1 MSSFTRHN
9 NSPAMDK
16 SWFQDTKTGNE
27 KQAHYFVQ
35 IRKLQDE
42 LIHREQHNLVNA
54 MERLKQL
61 TYPRKRP
68 VIRIFD
74 ANPSSDPP
82 SVQNFPARNLNL
94 RKQAKHKVIQGKEQS
109 EIKPLSGKPLI
120 NKPSHKKQ
128 ASCYHH
134 FFVMPPLLSDRDI
147 AKIVHNVNT
156 TFPSEPSTY
165 LLQPHLPSI
174 PNVGRKTTF
183 VVDNRLRLL
192 TLAESEFC
200 DPKEGSVSGMRK
212 HLHTGK
218 SQRGKKSPSSKSRS
232 DDHASSE
239 NINKTGKKNILTF
252 DVDPND
258 PSLFSHC
265 AGSKNEEEHYEMTP
279 LPPPNSRPSSSKSRA
294 SHRGVGEVIQQLDH
308 QEADTSKASDTD
320 YMYDENITAKNT
332 ITASTNE
339 DNVAAKE
346 KEMSKVDTEVNTTAD
361 DHQLPDTH
369 TQDLS
374 SNLVAVEHKQDVSD
388 QVIDS
393 EGAVNIAQVTVT
405 IPSKPVSVE
414 EGETDHG
421 Y

>member
-1 MSSFTRHN
+1 MSSSTKHN

-42 LIHREQHNLVNA
+42 LIHREQHNLINA

-68 VIRIFD
+68 MIRNFD
-74 ANPSSDPP
+74 INTSSDPP
-82 SVQNFPARNLNL
+82 SMQNFPARNLNL
-94 RKQAKHKVIQGKEQS
+94 RKEAKHKAIQGKEQS

-120 NKPSHKKQ
+120 SKPSDKKQ

-147 AKIVHNVNT
+147 AKIVHNANT
-156 TFPSEPSTY
+156 TFPSEASTY

-183 VVDNRLRLL
+183 MVDNRLKLL

-200 DPKEGSVSGMRK
+200 DLEEGSVSGMRK

-218 SQRGKKSPSSKSRS
+218 SQRRKKSPTSKSRL
-232 DDHASSE
+232 DDHTSSA
-239 NINKTGKKNILTF
+239 NIYKTGRKNVLTF

-265 AGSKNEEEHYEMTP
+265 VGGEKEEEHYEMTP
-279 LPPPNSRPSSSKSRA
+279 LPPPNSRPSSSKSRS
-294 SHRGVGEVIQQLDH
+294 SHRGEGEVVQGDH
-308 QEADTSKASDTD
+308 LKADSSKASDTD
-320 YMYDENITAKNT
+320 HNESVAAKDTTAAT
-332 ITASTNE
+332 TNE
-339 DNVAAKE
+339 GNVAAKE
-346 KEMSKVDTEVNTTAD
+346 GEMSKVDTEVNITAD
-361 DHQLPDTH
+361 DHQLPDTL
-369 TQDLS
+369 DLS
-374 SNLVAVEHKQDVSD
+374 SNLAPVERKQDDSD
-388 QVIDS
+388 QVSES
-393 EGAVNIAQVTVT
+393 EGAVDIAQPIVT
-405 IPSKPVSVE
+405 ITSKPASVD
-414 EGETDHG
+414 EGETDQG
-421 Y
+421 N

>member
-1 MSSFTRHN
+1 
-9 NSPAMDK
+9 MDK

-42 LIHREQHNLVNA
+42 LIHREQHNLINA

-68 VIRIFD
+68 VIRNFVSS
-74 ANPSSDPP
+74 PSSDPP
-82 SVQNFPARNLNL
+82 SVHNFPARNLNL
-94 RKQAKHKVIQGKEQS
+94 RKEAKHKVIQGKEQS

-128 ASCYHH
+128 ATCYHH

-147 AKIVHNVNT
+147 AKIVHSANA

-174 PNVGRKTTF
+174 PNVGRKTNF
-183 VVDNRLRLL
+183 VVDNRLKLL

-200 DPKEGSVSGMRK
+200 DLKEGSVSGMRK

-218 SQRGKKSPSSKSRS
+218 SQRRKKSPTSKSCS
-232 DDHASSE
+232 DDHTSSE
-239 NINKTGKKNILTF
+239 NENKTDRKKTLIF

-258 PSLFSHC
+258 PSIFSHC
-265 AGSKNEEEHYEMTP
+265 VGGKKEEEHYETTP

-294 SHRGVGEVIQQLDH
+294 SHRGVGEVIEQLDH
-308 QEADTSKASDTD
+308 QEVDTSKASDTN
-320 YMYDENITAKNT
+320 YNESIAAKDTMN
-332 ITASTNE
+332 ASINE
-339 DNVAAKE
+339 DNVAVKE
-346 KEMSKVDTEVNTTAD
+346 KEMSKVDTEVNSTAD
-361 DHQLPDTH
+361 DDQLPDTG

-374 SNLVAVEHKQDVSD
+374 SNLPPVECKQDVSD
-388 QVIDS
+388 QVVDS
-393 EGAVNIAQVTVT
+393 EGAVDIAQPIVTMT
-405 IPSKPVSVE
+405 SKPASFD
-414 EGETDHG
+414 EGETDHRN
-421 Y
+421 